1 MKILYV
7 DDLRKPTKWEG
18 KDHQIYTARNY
29 KKAIAALEKVKFDI
43 VDLDNDL
50 GEQKEGYDIL
60 KYIIENEIKVENI
73 AVHTMNS
80 VARQNM
86 LQLLGRYFDGTVIL
100 Y

>member
-7 DDLRKPTKWEG
+7 DDLREPKKWEE
-18 KDHQIYTARNY
+18 KNHQIYIVRNY
-29 KKAIAALEKVKFDI
+29 RTAIEALKASSYDL